1 MKPYIILN
9 CAASIDGKIALP
21 NRQKLS
27 LSNKEDFARVHSLRA
42 KCDAII
48 VGIDTIIQDDPSLTV
63 NQKYSSG
70 ENPLRIIL
78 DTNYRTPANSQI
90 LDNKNK
96 TLIAI
101 GEKTIDKSLENVE
114 IIRCGNEEI
123 NLEKLMINLVER
135 GIEKVMV
142 EGGETV
148 LWSFLEKELFD
159 ELNVFVSSVIV
170 GGKNTPTVAG
180 GKGYIDEQ
188 STLKLNLKNINRIG
202 NGILLQ
208 YSKSKN

>member
-9 CAASIDGKIALP
+9 CAASVDGKIALP
-21 NRQKLS
+21 NRQKLR
-27 LSNKEDFARVHSLRA
+27 LSNEEDFSRVHSLRSE
-42 KCDAII
+42 CDAII
-48 VGIDTIIQDDPSLTV
+48 VGIDTIIQDNPSLTV
-63 NQKYSSG
+63 NQKYSGG
-70 ENPLRIIL
+70 ENPVRIIL
-78 DTNYRTPANSQI
+78 DTNYRTPENSQI
-90 LDNKNK
+90 LDNKSK

-101 GEKTIDKSLENVE
+101 GEKTLDKKLENVE

-123 NLEKLMINLVER
+123 NLEKLMIKLVER

-148 LWSFLEKELFD
+148 LWSFLENELFD
-159 ELNVFVSSVIV
+159 ELNIFVSSVII
-170 GGKNTPTVAG
+170 GGKYTPTVAG

-188 STLKLNLKNINRIG
+188 STLKLNLENIDRIG
-202 NGILLQ
+202 DGILLQ